1 MVFWICNSCNSFN
14 LRFKLFAVSFNNFG
28 LLADV
33 VRGTQAMGFI
43 EPTPIQLRAFPIVL
57 AGKDLIGTA
66 QTGTG
71 KTAAFALPILT
82 LLAKH
87 GAFRCLVLEPTRELA
102 AQVETAFRDY
112 GRFTDLRA
120 SLVHGGVGYGKQRE
134 ELKRGVDVL
143 VATPG
148 RLLDLLEQRV
158 MTLQSVKILVL
169 DEVDRMLDMGFLPDV
184 RRIVEK
190 ISTDRQTL
198 LFSATLPPEIE
209 RLAAWVLR
217 DPELVEIGV
226 RRSPAETVT
235 HAVYPVAAEQ
245 KFDLLMA
252 LLERTNFD
260 SVLIFCRTKVNADR
274 VAHYL
279 KHAKHAVAVLHSNRT
294 QRERIEALDGFK
306 SGKYE
311 VMVATDIASRG
322 LDIAGV
328 SHVINYDVPE
338 HPEDY
343 VHRIGRTGRAQNVGD
358 AFTLMSGEELP
369 AVQAIEHFIGQKIPR
384 LKLENFPYLFTALFE
399 PETSV
404 GGKHRIG
411 GTRARRG
418 YSFSRRR
425 R

>member
-1 MVFWICNSCNSFN
+1 
-14 LRFKLFAVSFNNFG
+14 
-28 LLADV
+28 
-33 VRGTQAMGFI
+33 
-43 EPTPIQLRAFPIVL
+43 
-57 AGKDLIGTA
+57 
-66 QTGTG
+66 
-71 KTAAFALPILT
+71 AAFALPILT

-87 GAFRCLVLEPTRELA
+87 GALRCLVLEPTRELA

-112 GRFTDLRA
+112 GRFTDLQVG
-120 SLVHGGVGYGKQRE
+120 LVHGGVGYGKQRDA
-134 ELKRGVDVL
+134 LNRGLDIL

-148 RLLDLLEQRV
+148 RLLDLLEQRA
-158 MTLQSVKILVL
+158 MSLKEIKILVL

-190 ISTDRQTL
+190 ISTKRQTL

-209 RLAAWVLR
+209 RLSAWVLR

-260 SVLIFCRTKVNADR
+260 SALIFCRTKYGADR
-274 VAHYL
+274 IAHQL
-279 KHAKHAVAVLHSNRT
+279 KQGKHAVAVLHSNRT
-294 QRERIEALDGFK
+294 QRERIEALEGFK

-358 AFTLMSGEELP
+358 AFTLTSGQELP
-369 AVQAIEHFIGQKIPR
+369 ALQAIERFIGQKIPR
-384 LKLENFPYLFTALFE
+384 LKLENFSYVYTALFE
-399 PETSV
+399 PESASTSRRGIR
-404 GGKHRIG
+404 GGRTH
-411 GTRARRG
+411 RG
-418 YSFSRRR
+418 YSFGRRR
-425 R
+425 

>member
-1 MVFWICNSCNSFN
+1 
-14 LRFKLFAVSFNNFG
+14 VSFNHFG
-28 LLADV
+28 LSPEI
-33 VRGTQAMGFI
+33 VRGTQAMGFV
-43 EPTPIQLRAFPIVL
+43 EPTPIQLRAFPTIL

-87 GAFRCLVLEPTRELA
+87 GAFRCLVIEPTRELA
-102 AQVETAFRDY
+102 AQVETAFRVY

-120 SLVHGGVGYGKQRE
+120 ALVHGGVGYGKQRE

-148 RLLDLLEQRV
+148 RLLDLLEQRTMDLRQV
-158 MTLQSVKILVL
+158 SILVL

-235 HAVYPVAAEQ
+235 HAAYPVAAEQ

-260 SVLIFCRTKVNADR
+260 SALIFCRTKHGADR
-274 VAHYL
+274 IARQL
-279 KHAKHAVAVLHSNRT
+279 KIGKHSVAVLHSNRT
-294 QRERIEALDGFK
+294 QRERVEALEGFK

-358 AFTLMSGEELP
+358 AFTLMNGEELP
-369 AVQAIEHFIGQKIPR
+369 ALQAIERFIGQKIPR
-384 LKLENFPYLFTALFE
+384 LKLENFRYLYTALFE
-399 PETSV
+399 PETS
-404 GGKHRIG
+404 GAKRAIG
-411 GTRARRG
+411 GGRTHRG
-418 YSFSRRR
+418 YSFGRRR

>member
-1 MVFWICNSCNSFN
+1 MTSQATGAS
-14 LRFKLFAVSFNNFG
+14 LLLVSFNNFG
-28 LLADV
+28 LSLEV
-33 VRGTQAMGFI
+33 VRGVQAMGFK
-43 EPTPIQLRAFPIVL
+43 EPTPIQLRAFPLIL
-57 AGKDLIGTA
+57 TGKDLIGTA

-82 LLAKH
+82 LLAQH
-87 GAFRCLVLEPTRELA
+87 GKFRCLVLEPTRELA

-112 GRFTDLRA
+112 GRFTDLRVVV
-120 SLVHGGVGYGKQRE
+120 VHGGVGYGKQKDE
-134 ELKRGVDVL
+134 VKRGVDVV

-148 RLLDLLEQRV
+148 RLLDHLEQGVIHFRDV
-158 MTLQSVKILVL
+158 HILVL

-184 RRIVEK
+184 RRIVDK

-217 DPELVEIGV
+217 NPEVVEIGV

-252 LLERTNFD
+252 LLERTHFD
-260 SVLIFCRTKVNADR
+260 SVLIFCRTKQNADR
-274 VAHYL
+274 VAHSL
-279 KHAKHAVAVLHSNRT
+279 KNTKHAVAVLHSNRT
-294 QRERIEALDGFK
+294 QRERIEALEGFK

-358 AFTLMSGEELP
+358 AFTLVNGEELP
-369 AVQAIEHFIGQKIPR
+369 ALQAIERFIGQKIPR
-384 LKLENFPYLFTALFE
+384 LKLENFAYLYTALFE
-399 PETSV
+399 PESGTS
-404 GGKHRIG
+404 GRRAIG
-411 GTRARRG
+411 GGRTHRG
-418 YSFSRRR
+418 YSFGRRR
-425 R
+425 

>member
-1 MVFWICNSCNSFN
+1 
-14 LRFKLFAVSFNNFG
+14 
-28 LLADV
+28 
-33 VRGTQAMGFI
+33 MGFVD
-43 EPTPIQLRAFPIVL
+43 PTPIQLRAFPVIL
-57 AGKDLIGTA
+57 AGKDLVGTA

-82 LLAKH
+82 MLGRH
-87 GAFRCLVLEPTRELA
+87 GKFRCLVLEPTRELA

-120 SLVHGGVGYGKQRE
+120 TVVHGGVGYGKQRKD
-134 ELKRGVDVL
+134 LKEGIDVL
-143 VATPG
+143 IATPG
-148 RLLDLLEQRV
+148 RLLDHLEQG
-158 MTLQSVKILVL
+158 TLHFRDVNILVL

-184 RRIVEK
+184 RRIVQH

-209 RLAAWVLR
+209 RLAGSVLR
-217 DPELVEIGV
+217 EPETIEIGA

-260 SVLIFCRTKVNADR
+260 SALIFCRTKHGADR
-274 VAHYL
+274 IAHQL
-279 KHAKHAVAVLHSNRT
+279 KDAKHSVAVLHSNRT
-294 QRERIEALDGFK
+294 QRERIEALEGFK

-311 VMVATDIASRG
+311 VMVATDIAARG

-343 VHRIGRTGRAQNVGD
+343 VHRIGRTGRAHAVGD
-358 AFTLMSGEELP
+358 AISFVTPEDHGELRSLER
-369 AVQAIEHFIGQKIPR
+369 FIGRGIVRK
-384 LKLENFPYLFTALFE
+384 KAEGFNYA
-399 PETSV
+399 TSGPAQPPAGHQRQTPQQHPQ
-404 GGKHRIG
+404 GGG
-411 GTRARRG
+411 NRRG
-418 YSFSRRR
+418 QSQPSGNSGPRHNGQSGGGARQEHSHRRR
-425 R
+425 WDR